1 MTIEELQEMGI
12 GEEACEKI
20 MTALEESQRGKE
32 ELENQLRTWQE
43 ELVAEQEAKAAEEQ
57 ESYIDRMIVE
67 AGGKNATA
75 IRALLADGDLLV
87 DESGKVDLNLDGVRI
102 IAPYLF
108 QEKEE
113 KIDGTGYRFGKKT
126 ENDIMT
132 AFKTGMRR

>member
-1 MTIEELQEMGI
+1 MTLEELQEMGV
-12 GEEACEKI
+12 GEAACEKI
-20 MTALEESQRGKE
+20 LSALEESQRGKE

-43 ELVAEQEAKAAEEQ
+43 ELIAEQEEKAAQ
-57 ESYIDRMIVE
+57 ERETYIDRVIVD

-132 AFKTGMRR
+132 AFKSGLRR